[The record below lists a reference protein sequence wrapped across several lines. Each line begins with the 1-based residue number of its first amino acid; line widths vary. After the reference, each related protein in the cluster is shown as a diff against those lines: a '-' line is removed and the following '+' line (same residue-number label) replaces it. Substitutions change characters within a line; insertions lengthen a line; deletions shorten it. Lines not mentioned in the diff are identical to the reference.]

1 MGRSESVFI
10 NLHCPSIIH
19 TIDFYLALQQSF
31 AVLGKIY
38 FPLGYKR
45 HKFLDLCLYAL
56 IQHVWYNTVEK
67 VESVGIVLS
76 IKRFQIF
83 CNFSI
88 LNVLKMYS
96 ICIEMYSNENKSISF

>member
-1 MGRSESVFI
+1 MRRSESVFI

-31 AVLGKIY
+31 AVLGEIY

-67 VESVGIVLS
+67 VQPVSIV
-76 IKRFQIF
+76 
-83 CNFSI
+83 FSI
-88 LNVLKMYS
+88 Q
-96 ICIEMYSNENKSISF
+96 FFAG